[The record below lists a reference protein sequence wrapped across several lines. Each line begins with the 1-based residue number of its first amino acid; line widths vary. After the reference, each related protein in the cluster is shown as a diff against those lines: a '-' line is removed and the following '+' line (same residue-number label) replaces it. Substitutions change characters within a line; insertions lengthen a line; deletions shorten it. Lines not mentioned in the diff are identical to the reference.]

1 MQQMNEADIYNYLI
15 KDGDSLASIRKNTE
29 MLRQRF
35 KTEYERTAHTLKELD
50 PHNQDRHEAEA
61 SRIRESNSQSLD
73 RVLMHIAATSPQKM
87 PLPVEA
93 INRASEA
100 ARVPK
105 AKAKAV
111 LSVPV
116 ILFAAFPAALFYEV
130 ILVCSIGAIVVVA
143 AIVNAVFFKIDTS
156 GLVAVVSE
164 LDRWLIAKVVYGI
177 CYIVGVVVG
186 FSHIRGGGTLG
197 EAFNML
203 FTEPL
208 LNLLSGVSGGK
219 K

>member
-1 MQQMNEADIYNYLI
+1 MPAMNEAEVYRYLTQ
-15 KDGDSLASIRKNTE
+15 DGDSVSAIKKNAE
-29 MLRQRF
+29 MLRQQF
-35 KTEYERTAHTLKELD
+35 TIEYQRVTHALSQYE
-50 PHNQDRHEAEA
+50 PYNQDRHTAEA
-61 SRIRESNSQSLD
+61 QRILHENNGSLD
-73 RVLMHIAATSPQKM
+73 RVLMHIASTSPQKM

-111 LSVPV
+111 LSIPV

-130 ILVCSIGAIVVVA
+130 VLVLSIGAIVVVA

-156 GLVAVVSE
+156 GLVAGVSE
-164 LDRWLIAKVVYGI
+164 LDRWLIVKVVYGI

-186 FSHIRGGGTLG
+186 FGHIRGGGTLG

-208 LNLLSGVSGGK
+208 LYLLSFGSNGK